1 MKLLP
6 TLLMSLGLLASPAL
20 LAEEPKA
27 TPPAHGEPGH
37 NHATDHGQT
46 AEPAKPEDDHKG
58 ESAEDHAKHDH
69 KDGEHDHA
77 GHDHAHDATPHHGG
91 IVALVDETHHE
102 LVIADGGKV
111 SLYAEG
117 LPEGDALKTVK
128 VRLTILK
135 GKDKQEADMAL
146 AEGEGH
152 RFDAPAE
159 VKLVAGDK
167 VVAMIQPADGKPR
180 MAKFEIPA
188 ETSAK

>member
-6 TLLMSLGLLASPAL
+6 TLLIACGLLASPMV

-37 NHATDHGQT
+37 NHATDHGQE
-46 AEPAKPEDDHKG
+46 APKEMPKDDPAHDHNDGKHSHDDHG
-58 ESAEDHAKHDH
+58 
-69 KDGEHDHA
+69 
-77 GHDHAHDATPHHGG
+77 HAHGDEPHHGG
-91 IVALVDETHHE
+91 IVAIVDDIHHE
-102 LVIADGGKV
+102 LVIADDGKV

-117 LPEGDALKTVK
+117 LPEGDALKTVN

-135 GKDKQEADMAL
+135 GKEKQEADMAL
-146 AEGEGH
+146 AEGDEH

-167 VVAMIQPADGKPR
+167 VVAMIQPAEGKPR
-180 MAKFEIPA
+180 MAKFEMPTETPA
-188 ETSAK
+188 K